1 MAIKPID
8 LPSAAGVN
16 RGEGDVRHFSEGDS
30 FSVPGISGPT
40 RELAERDNLLA
51 EKLNETIS
59 TVNNKEQFVPLSI
72 PRTTLP
78 PNDNLVVAN
87 YRIPAGFEAR
97 ILNAS
102 IASSPLS
109 PDIQLNVFYAVGFGN
124 STGES
129 LVSTSAEVT
138 SGTSFKQ
145 NGEFIVV
152 IRNTGGV
159 TLDVMASVLLT
170 MRPVG
175 EPGTLLVGSVIQG
188 QQGVPGQTGPQGV
201 PGPPGTGGAGSP
213 GMVWDGEWVNGKG
226 YLPKTVVSFPL
237 YGTVVS
243 SFFCKAAHTS
253 DPSNEPPNN
262 AYWDAVAIGSS
273 GSVVGVQ
280 GPAGPAG
287 GVPTFGAG
295 VITGTVV
302 PDGDYVGGTSQN
314 GYTGGG
320 SAYGTTT
327 LQWNQYFFDYGT
339 QVPVGTKGLAFL
351 QATFRNVYQ
360 GTVKVFL
367 PQITPEGAK
376 VNWSLSNVVCQ
387 ASINGSYG
395 VDTHSGSVVPVDTVQ
410 VSQQQ
415 LSNVQYNIK
424 VLASTPQKVSA
435 TFVGIQSIV

>member
-30 FSVPGISGPT
+30 FSVPGVSGPT

-51 EKLNETIS
+51 QKLNETIQI
-59 TVNNKEQFVPLSI
+59 VNNKEQFVPLPI
-72 PRTTLP
+72 LRTTLP
-78 PNDNLVVAN
+78 PNDNLVVTN

-102 IASSPLS
+102 IASAPLS
-109 PDIQLNVFYAVGFGN
+109 ADIQLNIFYATGFGN
-124 STGES
+124 STGEAM
-129 LVSTSAEVT
+129 VSTSDEID

-145 NGEFIVV
+145 NGEFIIT

-159 TLDVMASVLLT
+159 TLDVVASVLLT
-170 MRPVG
+170 MRPIG

-188 QQGVPGQTGPQGV
+188 EQGRPGQTGPQGI

-237 YGTVVS
+237 FGTVVS
-243 SFFCKAAHTS
+243 SFFCKTAHTS

-262 AYWDAVAIGSS
+262 AYWDAVAIGSA

-280 GPAGPAG
+280 GPQGPAG
-287 GVPTFGAG
+287 GVPIFGAG
-295 VITGTVV
+295 AITGTVV
-302 PDGDYVGGTSQN
+302 PDGDYVGGTSEN

-327 LQWNQYFFDYGT
+327 IQWNQYFFDYGT
-339 QVPVGTKGLAFL
+339 QATGVKGLAFI
-351 QATFRNVYQ
+351 QGTFRSVYN
-360 GTVKVFL
+360 GNIKVFL

-376 VNWSLSNVVCQ
+376 VDWNLSNVVCQ
-387 ASINGSYG
+387 ASMNGSYG
-395 VDTHSGSVVPVDTVQ
+395 IDTSLGSIVPVDMVQ
-410 VSQQQ
+410 VRPEN
-415 LSNVQYNIK
+415 LSNTQYNVK
-424 VLASTPQKVSA
+424 VFAATPQKVSA
-435 TFVGIQSIV
+435 TFVGVQSIV